1 MPRLIENPDI
11 MENVYY
17 FLDVQTRFF
26 DMTDTITLMLCLTF
40 LKVKILLDLKDLQ
53 NAREAVGPS
62 VPQEVLDGILANIP
76 RSSTIRANRQIM
88 ENPDLSSEIKRID
101 AQVNDLYMKIHET
114 NYYWWRTLVNNP
126 REAVKIAVDR
136 SRMSRMPPEC
146 GSPMEAAVWMTREI
160 NAMPGRKPL
169 GCWISSTKNH
179 APLLSETRRVY
190 GKRGDELAVALN
202 VAAALHKSTTA

>member
-76 RSSTIRANRQIM
+76 RSSTIRANCKIM

-146 GSPMEAAVWMTREI
+146 GSPMEAAVWMMQRNQRYAWTET
-160 NAMPGRKPL
+160 PGMLDFIHQKP
-169 GCWISSTKNH
+169 CSSPERDSSGVWKTW
-179 APLLSETRRVY
+179 R
-190 GKRGDELAVALN
+190 
-202 VAAALHKSTTA
+202 